1 MDGITEWI
9 VETFGAAIPA
19 EWIIFAVSLL
29 PLLELRA
36 GILAATL
43 LQVDMIPA
51 FFICAVGTLLPIPLI
66 LLFVRQVFDWMRNT
80 CLKGF
85 VQRMEKKVEKN
96 RKKVERYQKWGLF
109 LFVGIPLPGTG
120 AWTGSLA
127 AAFLDLRLKNALP
140 AVVLGVLTAGC
151 IMLALTHVGV
161 NLFSGAV

>member
-109 LFVGIPLPGTG
+109 LFVGIPLCNWLYKKLQPRLCPEG
-120 AWTGSLA
+120 AR
-127 AAFLDLRLKNALP
+127 DE
-140 AVVLGVLTAGC
+140 AVKEEQ
-151 IMLALTHVGV
+151 
-161 NLFSGAV
+161 

>member
-66 LLFVRQVFDWMRNT
+66 LLLVRQVFDWMRNT

-120 AWTGSLA
+120 AWTGALIAAMMNMRFKDAMPPIIFGTLA
-127 AAFLDLRLKNALP
+127 ADGIMCL
-140 AVVLGVLTAGC
+140 LGYGL
-151 IMLALTHVGV
+151 L
-161 NLFSGAV
+161 GAVL